1 MKQNKDNK
9 IKVFFNKLKEAWKD
23 PRKKAGIKLLSYFIF
38 FFILLL
44 LTAIT
49 NYISYINKDNVN
61 NDNTKS
67 EEKIDNTNF
76 INKQNKLLENK
87 HSINYIITINNIV
100 YKINGLLE
108 NNTIEGYL
116 ENDNNI
122 KKVIIK
128 DNKIYEL
135 INGIE
140 TELDNVINCNYINTE
155 YLLDIIKDKNVI
167 IENKDE
173 VKNYKYSFIDNG
185 NNLNIIFSTDKD
197 KINKIDINLDNEE
210 YMLNFYN

>member
-44 LTAIT
+44 VTAIT

-61 NDNTKS
+61 NDTKT
-67 EEKIDNTNF
+67 EEKVDNNNF
-76 INKQNKLLENK
+76 INKQNKLLDNK
-87 HSINYIITINNIV
+87 HSISYEVTINNIV
-100 YKINGLLE
+100 YKISGLLE
-108 NNTIEGYL
+108 NNIIEGYL

-135 INGIE
+135 IDGIE
-140 TELDNVINCNYINTE
+140 TETNYVINCNYINIE
-155 YLLDIIKDKNVI
+155 YLFDIIKDKNAI
-167 IENKDE
+167 IEDKDE

-185 NNLNIIFSTDKD
+185 NNLNIIFITDKD
-197 KINKIDINLDNEE
+197 NINKIDINLDNEE
-210 YMLNFYN
+210 YILNFYN

>member
-76 INKQNKLLENK
+76 INKQNKLLDNK
-87 HSINYIITINNIV
+87 HGINYIITINNIV
-100 YKINGLLE
+100 YKISGLLE
-108 NNTIEGYL
+108 NNIIEGYL
-116 ENDNNI
+116 ESDNNI

-155 YLLDIIKDKNVI
+155 YLLDIIKDKNAI

-173 VKNYKYSFIDNG
+173 VKNYKYNFIDNG

>member
-23 PRKKAGIKLLSYFIF
+23 PRKKAGIKLLSYFFF

-49 NYISYINKDNVN
+49 NYISYTNKDNVN
-61 NDNTKS
+61 NDTKT

-76 INKQNKLLENK
+76 INKQNKLLDNK
-87 HSINYIITINNIV
+87 HSINYTVTINNIV

-108 NNTIEGYL
+108 NNIIEGYL

-122 KKVIIK
+122 KKITIK

-135 INGIE
+135 IDGIE
-140 TELDNVINCNYINTE
+140 TELDNVINCNYINIE
-155 YLLDIIKDKNVI
+155 YLLDIIKDKNAI

-173 VKNYKYSFIDNG
+173 VKNYKYNFIDNG

-210 YMLNFYN
+210 YILNFYN

>member
-1 MKQNKDNK
+1 MNLPD
-9 IKVFFNKLKEAWKD
+9 LKEA
-23 PRKKAGIKLLSYFIF
+23 RKRTDKKV
-38 FFILLL
+38 
-44 LTAIT
+44 
-49 NYISYINKDNVN
+49 D
-61 NDNTKS
+61 
-67 EEKIDNTNF
+67 
-76 INKQNKLLENK
+76 
-87 HSINYIITINNIV
+87 
-100 YKINGLLE
+100 
-108 NNTIEGYL
+108 YL

-155 YLLDIIKDKNVI
+155 YLLDIIKDKNAI

>member
-122 KKVIIK
+122 IA
-128 DNKIYEL
+128 YEL

-140 TELDNVINCNYINTE
+140 NELDNVINCNYINTE
-155 YLLDIIKDKNVI
+155 YLLDIIKDKNAI